1 MEFCASIAH
10 DTFQQRRG
18 RMIEVTRINGT
29 KIMINSDIIE
39 MMEETPDTVITLTN
53 GHKYIVSEK
62 TDQIKESIISFR
74 REIYKDL
81 IAVDKN

>member
-1 MEFCASIAH
+1 
-10 DTFQQRRG
+10 
-18 RMIEVTRINGT
+18 MIEVTRINGT

-62 TDQIKESIISFR
+62 TSLIKESIVSC
-74 REIYKDL
+74 
-81 IAVDKN
+81 

>member
-1 MEFCASIAH
+1 
-10 DTFQQRRG
+10 
-18 RMIEVTRINGT
+18 MIEVTRINGT

-39 MMEETPDTVITLTN
+39 MMEETVITLTN

-62 TDQIKESIISFR
+62 TSQIKESIVSFR

>member
-1 MEFCASIAH
+1 
-10 DTFQQRRG
+10 
-18 RMIEVTRINGT
+18 MIEVTRINGT

-53 GHKYIVSEK
+53 GHKYIAGEK
-62 TDQIKESIISFR
+62 TSQIKESIVSFR

>member
-1 MEFCASIAH
+1 
-10 DTFQQRRG
+10 
-18 RMIEVTRINGT
+18 MIEVTRINGT

-39 MMEETPDTVITLTN
+39 TMEETPDTVITLTN

>member
-1 MEFCASIAH
+1 
-10 DTFQQRRG
+10 
-18 RMIEVTRINGT
+18 MIEVTRINGT

-62 TDQIKESIISFR
+62 TVSYTHLTLPTI
-74 REIYKDL
+74 L
-81 IAVDKN
+81 LV

>member
-1 MEFCASIAH
+1 MIKLTKFKSDGDKQGEFILNAE
-10 DTFQQRRG
+10 
-18 RMIEVTRINGT
+18 MIETI
-29 KIMINSDIIE
+29 
-39 MMEETPDTVITLTN
+39 EETPDTVITLTN

>member
-1 MEFCASIAH
+1 
-10 DTFQQRRG
+10 
-18 RMIEVTRINGT
+18 MIEVTRINGT

-39 MMEETPDTVITLTN
+39 TMEETPDTVITLTN

-62 TDQIKESIISFR
+62 TSQIRESIVSFR

-81 IAVDKN
+81 ITVDKN

>member
-1 MEFCASIAH
+1 
-10 DTFQQRRG
+10 
-18 RMIEVTRINGT
+18 
-29 KIMINSDIIE
+29 MINSDIIE

-62 TDQIKESIISFR
+62 TSQIKESIVSFR